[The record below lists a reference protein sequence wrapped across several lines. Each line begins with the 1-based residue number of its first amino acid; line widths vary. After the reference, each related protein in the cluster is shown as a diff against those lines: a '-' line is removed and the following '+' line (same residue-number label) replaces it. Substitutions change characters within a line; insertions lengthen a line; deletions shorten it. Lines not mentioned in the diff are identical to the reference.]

1 MQMLHSG
8 IENLSIVQTQQS
20 TIFLSTPTQTGSN
33 IHCTKRVLIRS
44 PERTSTMTFYTDT
57 ASNATLV
64 ERLMATVSNVFA
76 TLAERHAK
84 RRVFNTTLNEL
95 GSLSNRDLADLGISR
110 SEVRRIAW
118 EAAYTN

>member
-20 TIFLSTPTQTGSN
+20 TIFLSTPTQTGSKTQ
-33 IHCTKRVLIRS
+33 CTKRVLIRS